1 MLRKFWELELAYM
14 YRSHSITASYLGG
27 GGGDVCLLPS
37 YAPKSG
43 SQSQITLIFF
53 YNRGAFT
60 PWWHVQFCWLP
71 IVNSRTLPYLRPVLD
86 SSQWDG
92 SSGVVYQC
100 NWKKLRAISVT
111 YFPNQSILC
120 YILLCPPTPVMF
132 CFWYTTD
139 MDCPHQA
146 LSVSD
151 KNNKFDQLLAWA
163 MPFLKG
169 T

>member
-1 MLRKFWELELAYM
+1 MAFQYDLQY
-14 YRSHSITASYLGG
+14 ITAVPTAL
-27 GGGDVCLLPS
+27 
-37 YAPKSG
+37 A
-43 SQSQITLIFF
+43 ITNEN
-53 YNRGAFT
+53 YTCTHACKGYSCRSCMYTGAFT

-120 YILLCPPTPVMF
+120 YILLCPPTPVML
-132 CFWYTTD
+132 CSWYTTD

-151 KNNKFDQLLAWA
+151 KNNKFDQLLALG
-163 MPFLKG
+163 MPFLKR

>member
-1 MLRKFWELELAYM
+1 MYVHMTSTCDVSPSFRPSFHVHDTSVRELFCIMKVQGQNVTFQLFVY
-14 YRSHSITASYLGG
+14 YDT
-27 GGGDVCLLPS
+27 
-37 YAPKSG
+37 
-43 SQSQITLIFF
+43 
-53 YNRGAFT
+53 GAFT

-120 YILLCPPTPVMF
+120 YILLCPPAPVML

-139 MDCPHQA
+139 IDCPHQA

-151 KNNKFDQLLAWA
+151 KNNKFDQLLALG
-163 MPFLKG
+163 MPFLKR

>member
-1 MLRKFWELELAYM
+1 MLQQRVLPPSVYGKRLRGQRAQIEGSSRA
-14 YRSHSITASYLGG
+14 AQAAGG
-27 GGGDVCLLPS
+27 EAARGEAVRGRQVFCWQNKVPS
-37 YAPKSG
+37 CANRFV
-43 SQSQITLIFF
+43 TLYVPFGPLSATL
-53 YNRGAFT
+53 GAFT

-120 YILLCPPTPVMF
+120 SILLCPPTPVML
-132 CFWYTTD
+132 CF
-139 MDCPHQA
+139 
-146 LSVSD
+146 
-151 KNNKFDQLLAWA
+151 
-163 MPFLKG
+163 
-169 T
+169 

>member
-1 MLRKFWELELAYM
+1 MTLCCDCECYCVCDRPFFESALILDEAAYM
-14 YRSHSITASYLGG
+14 CMYVHCVTVCVQASGNAHHS
-27 GGGDVCLLPS
+27 
-37 YAPKSG
+37 
-43 SQSQITLIFF
+43 
-53 YNRGAFT
+53 GAFT

-120 YILLCPPTPVMF
+120 YILLCPPTPVML
-132 CFWYTTD
+132 CSWYTTD

-151 KNNKFDQLLAWA
+151 KNNKFDQLLALG
-163 MPFLKG
+163 MPFLKR

>member
-1 MLRKFWELELAYM
+1 MQLGFTDENCFLALGRLWLEIATG
-14 YRSHSITASYLGG
+14 SATQHIVLG
-27 GGGDVCLLPS
+27 P
-37 YAPKSG
+37 
-43 SQSQITLIFF
+43 
-53 YNRGAFT
+53 FT
-60 PWWHVQFCWLP
+60 WWWLEQFCWRAQ
-71 IVNSRTLPYLRPVLD
+71 VNSRTLPYLRPVLD

-92 SSGVVYQC
+92 SSGVVYQS

-120 YILLCPPTPVMF
+120 YILLCPPTPVML